1 MSYYDVL
8 GVAIDADVE
17 EVRRAY
23 LRKAQQLHP
32 DRHAGSPEPE
42 RRRAEAEMKALN
54 EAWSTLKSPEARRRY
69 DIELGLVDPDPQ
81 DRPLD
86 GDPQDWTGDWPG
98 DWPDDWPEAEAEP
111 SRRSPFR
118 RTGVRL
124 AIVAVVVSAMAGSGV
139 ALFSHEPDQSKHWSP
154 TAVSELRSAA
164 VSAGMSASQAD
175 CFVRTITKR
184 YAPSDAIDR
193 SVVSQTIDDCR

>member
-1 MSYYDVL
+1 MASYYDLL

-23 LRKAQQLHP
+23 LRMAQRLHP

-69 DIELGLVDPDPQ
+69 DIELGLVDAE
-81 DRPLD
+81 
-86 GDPQDWTGDWPG
+86 
-98 DWPDDWPEAEAEP
+98 PDDWPDWPDWPEEGQPDAGAG
-111 SRRSPFR
+111 RRSPLR

-124 AIVAVVVSAMAGSGV
+124 AIVVLLVLGLAGSGV
-139 ALFSHEPDQSKHWSP
+139 ALFSHEPDRSHRWSP
-154 TAVSELRSAA
+154 TAVTELRSSA
-164 VSAGMSASQAD
+164 VSAGMSAPQAD

-193 SVVSQTIDDCR
+193 SVVQQTIDDCR

>member
-1 MSYYDVL
+1 MTSYYDVL
-8 GVAIDADVE
+8 NVAVDADVE

-32 DRHAGSPEPE
+32 DRHAGSPEAE

-54 EAWSTLKSPEARRRY
+54 EAWSTLKNPEARRRY
-69 DIELGLVDPDPQ
+69 DIELGLVAADPDE
-81 DRPLD
+81 
-86 GDPQDWTGDWPG
+86 WP
-98 DWPDDWPEAEAEP
+98 DWPEDDGGAV
-111 SRRSPFR
+111 RRSPLR

-124 AIVAVVVSAMAGSGV
+124 AIVMLLVFGLAGSGV
-139 ALFSHEPDQSKHWSP
+139 ALFSHEPDQLHRWSP
-154 TAVSELRSAA
+154 TAITELRSAA
-164 VSAGMSASQAD
+164 VSAGMSAPQAD

-193 SVVSQTIDDCR
+193 SVVEQTIGDCR